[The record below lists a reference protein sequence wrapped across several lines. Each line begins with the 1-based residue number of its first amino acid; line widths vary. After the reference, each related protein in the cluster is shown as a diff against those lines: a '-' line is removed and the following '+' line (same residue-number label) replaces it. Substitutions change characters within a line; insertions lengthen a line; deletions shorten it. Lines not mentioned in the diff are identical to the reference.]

1 MDLGILKRKKFYRKK
16 HVKNFAL
23 TQVDVSFTP
32 GMILVGSEM
41 AMGSWIYSGIVMIIY
56 ITKTLAL
63 FPIPL

>member
-41 AMGSWIYSGIVMIIY
+41 AMGSGIVMKFDQRSQKNIS
-56 ITKTLAL
+56 
-63 FPIPL
+63 P